1 MKKIFI
7 ILIIISVCTTCYNT
21 AHSQP
26 YRYPVMPG
34 DSLWKNE
41 KSYVDKVK
49 LCNIPDSFL
58 TSMSTDDLIIS
69 IFQFPYIQ
77 NLLLFDN
84 FILGYDSLA
93 AKFNGLAELEN
104 RTDTYQKIY
113 DRYTSNTLNN
123 NIAQDILL
131 EYLLALD
138 FNMDEFSTSQ
148 RNILLDSCLSKL
160 EERIESDN
168 FLVPKSTVS
177 SSFLMIR
184 LLSYLDPTLYSSI
197 INDNQEIDDFK
208 QTSIRPENST
218 INSIIYEAVIYSY

>member
-84 FILGYDSLA
+84 FILDSRHL
-93 AKFNGLAELEN
+93 FCV
-104 RTDTYQKIY
+104 
-113 DRYTSNTLNN
+113 DRSVTLT
-123 NIAQDILL
+123 QCIL
-131 EYLLALD
+131 
-138 FNMDEFSTSQ
+138 
-148 RNILLDSCLSKL
+148 CG
-160 EERIESDN
+160 
-168 FLVPKSTVS
+168 
-177 SSFLMIR
+177 
-184 LLSYLDPTLYSSI
+184 
-197 INDNQEIDDFK
+197 K
-208 QTSIRPENST
+208 QS
-218 INSIIYEAVIYSY
+218 VH